1 LFLQKAFTPPLP
13 ASHGTFAK
21 TENTGAARVSRV
33 VSALAGVAGWEGS
46 VSLSSGDGD
55 IVAAAAMA
63 LLAIR
68 AFVIEA
74 RGPSEPAR
82 EMDRRETP

>member
-1 LFLQKAFTPPLP
+1 M
-13 ASHGTFAK
+13 
-21 TENTGAARVSRV
+21 SRV
-33 VSALAGVAGWEGS
+33 VSALAGAAGWEGS
-46 VSLSSGDGD
+46 VSPFWGDGD
-55 IVAAAAMA
+55 IVGAAAMA